1 MTEPDTG
8 RENLRAAAR
17 VVAELAAGGTG
28 LFCVCP
34 GSRSAPLAVAAA
46 RQPGVEVVVHP
57 DERGAA
63 FHALGWA
70 KASGRP
76 AAVLC
81 TSGTAAA
88 NFLPAAVE
96 ASMARVPLV
105 LLTADRPPEL
115 LDRGANQAIRQE
127 NLFSGH
133 ARAAVTLAC
142 PGGGAP
148 LDAMAGLVDYALYQA
163 RRNPAGPVHLNC
175 MFREPLL
182 PAPEEV
188 DSLGAPENTPRTV
201 WHLPEEMPDEA
212 TEAWLLNRLA
222 AVKRGLLV
230 AGELRGAAQT
240 AAVAELA
247 KTLGWPVCT
256 DITSGLRLGTDGAP
270 VLAHYDQMLL
280 SPAFRGAFMPDFV
293 LHLGG
298 AFTSKR
304 LLEHLSGVQA
314 EYALVAGHSMN
325 YDPGLAVRRRIGADL
340 TAFCRWLTPSVR
352 SLPGSDWAAGLCA
365 LDRDTAELI
374 SERSGGAAL
383 SEIGA
388 ARTVSQVV
396 PAEGLLFLGNSMP
409 IRDMDMY
416 GAARRGAGPR
426 VIANRGASGID
437 GCLATALGAARA
449 SGAPTAAVLGDLSLL
464 HDLNSL
470 ALGRGLKTP
479 FVLVAVNNDGGGIFS
494 FLPAAGH
501 DNYFEPLFGAPHG
514 LRFKE
519 AARMF
524 GWSYA
529 APADRAGLEAILA
542 EGLRQKGAMLVEVVT
557 DRRRNA
563 EEHRTLQAK
572 IAEKVDGA
580 VAAWD

>member
-1 MTEPDTG
+1 MMEPDTG
-8 RENLRAAAR
+8 LENLRAAAR

-148 LDAMAGLVDYALYQA
+148 PDAMAGLVDYALHQA

-247 KTLGWPVCT
+247 KTLGWPVCA

-280 SPAFRGAFMPDFV
+280 SPAFRGAFTPDFV

-314 EYALVAGHSMN
+314 EYVLVAGHSMN

-340 TAFCRWLTPSVR
+340 PAFCRWLTPSVR
-352 SLPGSDWAAGLCA
+352 TLPESSWAAGLCA
-365 LDRDTAELI
+365 LDGDTAGLI
-374 SERSGGAAL
+374 AERSEGAVL

-388 ARTVSQVV
+388 ARAVSQLV
-396 PAEGLLFLGNSMP
+396 PADGLLFLGNSMP
-409 IRDMDMY
+409 VRDMDMY

-426 VIANRGASGID
+426 VLANRGASGID

-449 SGAPTAAVLGDLSLL
+449 TGAPTAAVLGDLSLL

-470 ALGRGLKTP
+470 VLGRGLKTP

-494 FLPAAGH
+494 FLPAAVH
-501 DNYFEPLFGAPHG
+501 DSYFEPLFGAPHG

-557 DRRRNA
+557 DRRRNT

-580 VAAWD
+580 VAAD